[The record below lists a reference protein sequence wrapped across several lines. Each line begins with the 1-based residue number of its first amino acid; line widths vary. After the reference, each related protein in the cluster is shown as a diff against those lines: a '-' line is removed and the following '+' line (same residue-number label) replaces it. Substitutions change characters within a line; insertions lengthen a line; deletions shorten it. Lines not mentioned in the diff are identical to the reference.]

1 MGEFVGV
8 DRRSSTDNGDSK
20 LILYRLDQVEKDVQ
34 KFDAKLATMTIDV
47 TTLKSELTHTA
58 EKSAKFSGVI
68 SGIATGVIMSI
79 IGAIIQ
85 QLIG

>member
-1 MGEFVGV
+1 MDEYVGM
-8 DRRSSTDNGDSK
+8 DRRSSTDSGDSK

-34 KFDAKLATMTIDV
+34 KFDAKLASMTIDV

-58 EKSAKFSGVI
+58 EKSAKFSGAI

-79 IGAIIQ
+79 IGVVIQ